1 MRPGNASSPP
11 SVSSKVSQALRLDRA
26 IRLVWRSA
34 PGWTLLNLVLIV
46 FQGLLPLAA
55 LYLMKQ
61 IVDAVSAGIGAAD
74 QAAALSGVLG
84 WIVLAGAV
92 AVLTALLRSLAELA
106 GEAQSQIV
114 TDAVSDILHSK
125 SIAVDLEYYEDPSY
139 YDTLHRA
146 QAEAPYRPTRIVNGL
161 VQIGQS
167 GLALAGIAGLLFSF
181 NWLIGLVLFLAALP
195 GAYVRLTHSRRMYS
209 FEQKQAENERRAWY
223 YHWALTDSGHAK
235 ESRLYGT
242 GALFQGR
249 FRALRKALRE
259 GRLALTR
266 RRALRDFV
274 AQTAAALAIFGALA
288 FVSAQAVRGAIT
300 MGALVMYYMGFQ
312 SGLSY
317 IQAVLRGLAGLYED
331 NLFLTNFYQFLDLTP
346 GIVAPPDARPMP
358 PRSRQTVVFDNISF
372 CYRTSTADVLSGV
385 SLRLEP
391 GQVIAL
397 VGENGSGKTT
407 LIKLLCRLYDP
418 TAGRITLDGGDL
430 RAYDPEQWRREISV
444 IFQDYVHYHL
454 TAWENIWLGNVN
466 VEADRARIED
476 AARLSG
482 AHEVIAKLPQ
492 GYDSVLG
499 QWFRSGH
506 ELSTGEWQKVAL
518 ARAFL
523 RNAGLIVLDEPT
535 SALDPLAEAAVFQ
548 QFRRLI
554 DGRSAILI
562 SHRFSTVQMADY
574 IYVLQHGRIVEEG
587 SHRALM
593 AQNGYY
599 ARLYSAQAA
608 HYQQAVEAAP

>member
-1 MRPGNASSPP
+1 
-11 SVSSKVSQALRLDRA
+11 
-26 IRLVWRSA
+26 
-34 PGWTLLNLVLIV
+34 
-46 FQGLLPLAA
+46 
-55 LYLMKQ
+55 
-61 IVDAVSAGIGAAD
+61 
-74 QAAALSGVLG
+74 
-84 WIVLAGAV
+84 
-92 AVLTALLRSLAELA
+92 VLTALLRSLAELA
-106 GEAQSQIV
+106 GEAQSQVV

-146 QAEAPYRPTRIVNGL
+146 QAEAPFRPTRIVNGL
-161 VQIGQS
+161 VQIAQS
-167 GLALAGIAGLLFSF
+167 ALSLAGIVGLLFSF
-181 NWLIGLVLFLAALP
+181 NWLIGLVLFVAALP
-195 GAYVRLTHSRRMYS
+195 GAYVRLTHWRRMYT
-209 FEQKQAENERRAWY
+209 FEQKQAENERKAWY

-235 ESRLYGT
+235 ESRLYET
-242 GALFQGR
+242 GPLFQRR
-249 FRALRKALRE
+249 FRELRRALRD

-274 AQTAAALAIFGALA
+274 AQSIAALAVFGALA
-288 FVSAQAVRGAIT
+288 YVAAEVVRGSIT
-300 MGALVMYYMGFQ
+300 LGSLVMYYMGFQ
-312 SGLSY
+312 SGLGF
-317 IQAVLRGLAGLYED
+317 IQALLRGLAGLYED

-346 GIVAPPDARPMP
+346 KIVCPADPRPVPPI
-358 PRSRQTVVFDNISF
+358 SRQTIVFDNVSF
-372 CYRTSTADVLSGV
+372 RYRTSSQDVLSGV
-385 SLRLEP
+385 SLTLEP

-418 TAGRITLDGGDL
+418 TSGRITLDGADL
-430 RAYDPEQWRREISV
+430 RSFDPLQWRREISV

-466 VEADRARIED
+466 VPPDRSQIVD

-482 AHEVIAKLPQ
+482 AHEVIEKLPQ

-535 SALDPLAEAAVFQ
+535 SSLDPLAEAAVFE

-562 SHRFSTVQMADY
+562 SHRFSTVQMADR
-574 IYVLQHGRIVEEG
+574 IYVLQQGRIVEQG
-587 SHRALM
+587 SHRELM
-593 AQNGYY
+593 DLNGYY

-608 HYQQAVEAAP
+608 HYQQPAGAR